1 MFFCR
6 LKCVLS
12 ANYLRV
18 LYVSP
23 RNLKADFSNGL
34 LGLKRLLWCLLVDV
48 LVLKKAELHDWSSA
62 LYGGIKTSFA
72 CF

>member
-48 LVLKKAELHDWSSA
+48 
-62 LYGGIKTSFA
+62 
-72 CF
+72 

>member
-18 LYVSP
+18 IYVSS
-23 RNLKADFSNGL
+23 RNLIADFSNGL
-34 LGLKRLLWCLLVDV
+34 LGLKRLLWCLLVNV
-48 LVLKKAELHDWSSA
+48 
-62 LYGGIKTSFA
+62 
-72 CF
+72 